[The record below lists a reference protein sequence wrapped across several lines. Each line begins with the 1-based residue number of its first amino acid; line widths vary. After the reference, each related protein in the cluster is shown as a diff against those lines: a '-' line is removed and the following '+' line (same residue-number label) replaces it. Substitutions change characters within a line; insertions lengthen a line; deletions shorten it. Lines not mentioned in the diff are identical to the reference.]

1 MTLELPSLRIIAA
14 SSDCKIGFAV
24 ARTDRVNVWSS
35 PAPTSPCLYFTLLI
49 TEGALEIP
57 PEQLMATIAHEL
69 GHLALHHT
77 PQSDTATLTVSGEH
91 WRAIQAQELEAD
103 RFAIAL
109 LKRTRAVHQVGSC
122 EAMATF
128 LRRSVPDWYGTE
140 ISTRMDDAV
149 TQRAASAD
157 AVCDETRVGD
167 LGGASCPFR
176 LGRSSG
182 VLRAEYGGHPA
193 ARHSGGPCRG
203 TRTGVVGQTCDHQ
216 PGRDSRALRAAELR
230 TRFLF
235 RERRRAGEPPRR
247 GGGTVTTDPGLSRPT
262 GSGGSV
268 PRHR

>member
-1 MTLELPSLRIIAA
+1 MRQRVFAVLLTFLFTACGPTIQGYPLRGPRPRESRQVAELLDPLLITLELPSLRIIAA

-35 PAPTSPCLYFTLLI
+35 PATTSPCLYFTLLI

-157 AVCDETRVGD
+157 AECASLD
-167 LGGASCPFR
+167 LSPLPRFR
-176 LGRSSG
+176 
-182 VLRAEYGGHPA
+182 PA
-193 ARHSGGPCRG
+193 AGAP
-203 TRTGVVGQTCDHQ
+203 
-216 PGRDSRALRAAELR
+216 
-230 TRFLF
+230 
-235 RERRRAGEPPRR
+235 
-247 GGGTVTTDPGLSRPT
+247 
-262 GSGGSV
+262 
-268 PRHR
+268 